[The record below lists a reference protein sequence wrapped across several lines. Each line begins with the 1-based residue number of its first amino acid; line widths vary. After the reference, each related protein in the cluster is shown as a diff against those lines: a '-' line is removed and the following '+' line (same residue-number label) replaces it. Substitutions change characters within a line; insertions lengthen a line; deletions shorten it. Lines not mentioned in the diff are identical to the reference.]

1 MKYNISIQKILKPL
15 LMFILTLL
23 ITTSCINISNT
34 SRVYAGSSG
43 NGNQGDGG
51 THTNTRSGGINTL
64 QQGFLLYVADID
76 SGDTMTP
83 GHTYSIKSPTV
94 QMR

>member
-1 MKYNISIQKILKPL
+1 MKYNISIQKISKLL

-23 ITTSCINISNT
+23 ITTTCININNT
-34 SRVYAGSSG
+34 SKVYVSTG
-43 NGNQGDGG
+43 NGNQGKDKQK
-51 THTNTRSGGINTL
+51 TQDRSGGINTL

-83 GHTYSIKSPTV
+83 GNTYSIKIPTV